1 MRIVVATGNQGKLAE
16 IRHVLAD
23 MAVEL
28 VAQGELGIPEA
39 DETGTTFVENAIIK
53 ARQAAALSG
62 LPSLADDS
70 GLIIDALNGAPGLI
84 SAHYAGVHGDAA
96 GNIAKVL
103 DELRDV
109 PEAQRAARFYS
120 VVVLMRH
127 AADPQ
132 PVIAEGV
139 IEGRILDAPRGS
151 NGFGYQPIFFLTE
164 LGLSSAE
171 LPSKHWHRI
180 SHRAQALAVL
190 RARWPLL
197 SSPLRSKG
205 EAGRG

>member
-1 MRIVVATGNQGKLAE
+1 MRVVVATGNKGKLAE

-39 DETGTTFVENAIIK
+39 DETGTTFVDNAIIK

-62 LPSLADDS
+62 LPALADDS
-70 GLIIDALNGAPGLI
+70 GLIVDALNGAPGLI

-96 GNIAKVL
+96 RNIAKVL

-109 PEAQRAARFYS
+109 PEARRSARFYS

-151 NGFGYQPIFFLTE
+151 NGFGYQPIFFLPE
-164 LGLSSAE
+164 LGCSSAE
-171 LPSKHWHRI
+171 LPSEHWHRI

>member
-1 MRIVVATGNQGKLAE
+1 MRVVVATGNKGKLAE

-53 ARQAAALSG
+53 ARQACASSG
-62 LPSLADDS
+62 LPALADDS
-70 GLIIDALNGAPGLI
+70 GLIVDALNGAPGLI

-96 GNIAKVL
+96 RNIAKVL

-109 PEAQRAARFYS
+109 PDERRSARFYS

-132 PVIAEGV
+132 PVIAEGI
-139 IEGRILDAPRGS
+139 IEGRILDRPRGS
-151 NGFGYQPIFFLTE
+151 NGFGYQPIFFLPE
-164 LGLSSAE
+164 LAASSAE
-171 LPSKHWHRI
+171 LPSDHWHRI
-180 SHRAQALAVL
+180 SHRAQALAAL
-190 RARWPLL
+190 RARWPLF

>member
-1 MRIVVATGNQGKLAE
+1 MRVVVATGNKGKLAE

-39 DETGTTFVENAIIK
+39 DETGTTFVDNAIIK

-62 LPSLADDS
+62 LPALADDS
-70 GLIIDALNGAPGLI
+70 GLIVDALNGAPGLI

-96 GNIAKVL
+96 RNIAKVL

-109 PEAQRAARFYS
+109 PEARRSARFYS

-151 NGFGYQPIFFLTE
+151 NGFGYQPIFFLPE
-164 LGLSSAE
+164 LGCSSAE
-171 LPSKHWHRI
+171 LPSEHWHRI

-197 SSPLRSKG
+197 SSPLRSTG

>member
-1 MRIVVATGNQGKLAE
+1 MRVVVATGNKGKLAE

-62 LPSLADDS
+62 LPALADDS
-70 GLIIDALNGAPGLI
+70 GLIVDALNGAPGLI

-96 GNIAKVL
+96 RNIAKVL
-103 DELRDV
+103 DEMRDV
-109 PEAQRAARFYS
+109 PEARRGARFYS
-120 VVVLMRH
+120 VVVLMRN

-139 IEGRILDAPRGS
+139 IEGRILNAPRGS
-151 NGFGYQPIFFLTE
+151 NGFGYQPIFFLPE
-164 LGLSSAE
+164 LGCSSAE
-171 LPSKHWHRI
+171 LPSEHWHRI

>member
-1 MRIVVATGNQGKLAE
+1 MRVVVATGNKGKLAE

-23 MAVEL
+23 MAVKL

-39 DETGTTFVENAIIK
+39 DETGTTFVDNAIIK

-62 LPSLADDS
+62 LPALADDS
-70 GLIIDALNGAPGLI
+70 GLIVDALNGAPGLI

-96 GNIAKVL
+96 RNIAKVL

-109 PEAQRAARFYS
+109 PEARRSARFYS

-151 NGFGYQPIFFLTE
+151 NGFGYQPIFFLPE
-164 LGLSSAE
+164 LGCSSAE
-171 LPSKHWHRI
+171 LPSEHWHRI
-180 SHRAQALAVL
+180 SHRAQALAAL

>member
-1 MRIVVATGNQGKLAE
+1 MRVVVATGNKGKLAE

-39 DETGTTFVENAIIK
+39 DETGTTFVDNAIIK

-62 LPSLADDS
+62 LPALADDS
-70 GLIIDALNGAPGLI
+70 GLIVDALNGAPGLI
-84 SAHYAGVHGDAA
+84 SGVHGDAA
-96 GNIAKVL
+96 RNIAKVL

-109 PEAQRAARFYS
+109 PEARRSARFYS

-151 NGFGYQPIFFLTE
+151 NGFGYQPIFFLPE
-164 LGLSSAE
+164 LGCSSAE
-171 LPSKHWHRI
+171 LPSEHWHRI
-180 SHRAQALAVL
+180 SHRAQALAAL

>member
-1 MRIVVATGNQGKLAE
+1 MRVVVATGNPGKLAE

-39 DETGTTFVENAIIK
+39 DETGTTFVENAILK

-62 LPSLADDS
+62 LPALADDS
-70 GLIIDALNGAPGLI
+70 GLIVDALDGAPGLI

-96 GNIAKVL
+96 RNIAKVL
-103 DELRDV
+103 DELQGV
-109 PEAQRAARFYS
+109 PAERRSARFYS

-132 PVIAEGV
+132 PVIAEGL
-139 IEGRILDAPRGS
+139 IDGRILDAPRGT
-151 NGFGYQPIFFLTE
+151 NGFGYQPIFHLPE
-164 LGLSSAE
+164 LGCSSAE
-171 LPSKHWHRI
+171 LPSDHWHRI
-180 SHRAQALAVL
+180 SHRAQALAAL
-190 RARWPLL
+190 RARWPL
-197 SSPLRSKG
+197 
-205 EAGRG
+205 A

>member
-1 MRIVVATGNQGKLAE
+1 MRVVVATGNKGKLAE

-62 LPSLADDS
+62 LPALADDS
-70 GLIIDALNGAPGLI
+70 GLIVDALNGARGLI

-96 GNIAKVL
+96 RNIAKVL

-109 PEAQRAARFYS
+109 PEARRSARFYS

-151 NGFGYQPIFFLTE
+151 NGFGYQPIFFLPE
-164 LGLSSAE
+164 LGCSSAE
-171 LPSKHWHRI
+171 LPSEHWHRI

>member
-1 MRIVVATGNQGKLAE
+1 MRVVVATGNQGKLAE

-28 VAQGELGIPEA
+28 VAQGELGLPEV
-39 DETGTTFVENAIIK
+39 DETGTTFVENAILK
-53 ARQAAALSG
+53 ARQACALSG
-62 LPSLADDS
+62 LPALADDS
-70 GLIIDALNGAPGLI
+70 GLIVDALDGAPGLI

-103 DELRDV
+103 DALRGV
-109 PEAQRAARFYS
+109 PDERRTARFYS

-132 PVIAEGV
+132 PVICEGL
-139 IEGRILDAPRGS
+139 IEGRILDAARGS
-151 NGFGYQPIFFLTE
+151 NGFGYQPIFLLPE

-171 LPSKHWHRI
+171 LPSEHWHRI
-180 SHRAQALAVL
+180 SHRAQALAAL
-190 RARWPLL
+190 RARWPF
-197 SSPLRSKG
+197 
-205 EAGRG
+205 A

>member
-1 MRIVVATGNQGKLAE
+1 MRVVVATGNPGKLAE

-39 DETGTTFVENAIIK
+39 DETGTTFVENAILK

-62 LPSLADDS
+62 LPALADDS
-70 GLIIDALNGAPGLI
+70 GLIIDALDGAPGLI

-96 GNIAKVL
+96 RNIAKVL
-103 DELRDV
+103 GELQGV
-109 PEAQRAARFYS
+109 PAERRSARFYS

-132 PVIAEGV
+132 PVIAEGI
-139 IEGRILDAPRGS
+139 IEGRILDAPRGT
-151 NGFGYQPIFFLTE
+151 NGFGYQPIFFLPE
-164 LGLSSAE
+164 LGCSSAE
-171 LPSKHWHRI
+171 LPSEHWHRI
-180 SHRAQALAVL
+180 SHRAQALAAL
-190 RARWPLL
+190 RTRWPLI
-197 SSPLRSKG
+197 SSPLRT
-205 EAGRG
+205 GRGER

>member
-1 MRIVVATGNQGKLAE
+1 MRVVVATGNPGKLAE

-53 ARQAAALSG
+53 ARQACALSG
-62 LPSLADDS
+62 LPALADDS
-70 GLIIDALNGAPGLI
+70 GLIVDALHGAPGLI

-103 DELRDV
+103 GELQGV
-109 PEAQRAARFYS
+109 PAEQRSARFYS

-151 NGFGYQPIFFLTE
+151 NGFGYQPICFLPE
-164 LGLSSAE
+164 LGCSSAE
-171 LPSKHWHRI
+171 LPSEHWHRI
-180 SHRAQALAVL
+180 SHSAQALAAL
-190 RARWPLL
+190 RKRWPF
-197 SSPLRSKG
+197 G
-205 EAGRG
+205 

>member
-1 MRIVVATGNQGKLAE
+1 MRLVVATGNQGKLAE

-39 DETGTTFVENAIIK
+39 DETGTTFVENAILK

-62 LPSLADDS
+62 LPALADDS
-70 GLIIDALNGAPGLI
+70 GLIVDALDGAPGLI

-96 GNIAKVL
+96 RNIAKVL
-103 DELRDV
+103 EELRDV
-109 PEAQRAARFYS
+109 PEERRSARFYS

-132 PVIAEGV
+132 PVIAEGL
-139 IEGRILDAPRGS
+139 IEGRILFAPRGN
-151 NGFGYQPIFFLTE
+151 NGFGYQPIFFLPE

-171 LPSKHWHRI
+171 LPPDHWHRI
-180 SHRAQALAVL
+180 SHRAQALAAL
-190 RARWPLL
+190 RARWPF
-197 SSPLRSKG
+197 
-205 EAGRG
+205 A

>member
-1 MRIVVATGNQGKLAE
+1 MRVVVATGNKGKLAE

-39 DETGTTFVENAIIK
+39 DETGTTFVDNAIIK

-62 LPSLADDS
+62 LPALADDS
-70 GLIIDALNGAPGLI
+70 GLIVDALNGAPGLI

-96 GNIAKVL
+96 RNIAKVL

-109 PEAQRAARFYS
+109 PEARRSARFYS

-151 NGFGYQPIFFLTE
+151 NGFGYQPIFFLPE
-164 LGLSSAE
+164 LGCSSAE
-171 LPSKHWHRI
+171 LPSEHWHRI
-180 SHRAQALAVL
+180 SHRAQALAAL

>member
-1 MRIVVATGNQGKLAE
+1 MRVVVATGNPGKLAE

-53 ARQAAALSG
+53 ARQACALSG
-62 LPSLADDS
+62 LPALADDS
-70 GLIIDALNGAPGLI
+70 GLIVDALHGAPGLI

-96 GNIAKVL
+96 RNIAKVL
-103 DELRDV
+103 DELQGV
-109 PEAQRAARFYS
+109 PEERRGARFYS

-132 PVIAEGV
+132 PLIAEGL
-139 IEGRILDAPRGS
+139 IEGRILDAPRGT
-151 NGFGYQPIFFLTE
+151 NGFGYQPIFYLPE

-171 LPSKHWHRI
+171 LPSAHWHRI
-180 SHRAQALAVL
+180 SHRARALAAL
-190 RARWPLL
+190 RARWPL
-197 SSPLRSKG
+197 
-205 EAGRG
+205 A

>member
-1 MRIVVATGNQGKLAE
+1 MRVVVATGNPGKLAE

-23 MAVEL
+23 RSVEL

-53 ARQAAALSG
+53 ARHACAVSG
-62 LPSLADDS
+62 MPALADDS
-70 GLIIDALNGAPGLI
+70 GLIVDALNGAPGLI

-96 GNIAKVL
+96 RNIAKVL
-103 DELRDV
+103 DDLRDV
-109 PEAQRAARFYS
+109 PDEQRSARFYS

-132 PVIAEGV
+132 PLIAEGI
-139 IEGRILDAPRGS
+139 IEGRILDAPCGT
-151 NGFGYQPIFFLTE
+151 NGFGYQPIFFLPE

-171 LPSKHWHRI
+171 LPSEHWHRI
-180 SHRAQALAVL
+180 SHRARALAAL
-190 RARWPLL
+190 LARW
-197 SSPLRSKG
+197 RIG
-205 EAGRG
+205 